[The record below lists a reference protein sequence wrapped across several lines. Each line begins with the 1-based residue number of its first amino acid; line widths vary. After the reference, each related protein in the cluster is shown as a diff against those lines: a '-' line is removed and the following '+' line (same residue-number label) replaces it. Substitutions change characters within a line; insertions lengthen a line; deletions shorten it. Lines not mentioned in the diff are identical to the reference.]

1 MPWFEVRYHVFWM
14 KLVNIRN
21 KARVPRIMSAII
33 ISFSTFIVL
42 FCVFIIIHYNYK
54 SLSLANGSCANECA
68 DVNFIDRTFF
78 DS

>member
-1 MPWFEVRYHVFWM
+1 M